1 MPTFPEHPRHT
12 ALKGTMH
19 SSFERMVAYL
29 PPQPRPVSAD
39 RSAPAST
46 PPLGNGNKTKR
57 AAHGGNDE
65 IAKNPGREERKPD
78 DLHCQRE
85 GVVEQPHQDR
95 KDEMQDFVGGER
107 DHNEWD
113 DDHIVEG
120 SAEAVFPRPCRI
132 VIIGHG
138 ATLPE

>member
-1 MPTFPEHPRHT
+1 MQELRPRWPGPYLRKQYHVHHGRCPKRDREPKYCAQDHEQRGVRCEMPAFPEHPRH
-12 ALKGTMH
+12 AGLKGTMH

-65 IAKNPGREERKPD
+65 IAKNPGRE
-78 DLHCQRE
+78 
-85 GVVEQPHQDR
+85 
-95 KDEMQDFVGGER
+95 
-107 DHNEWD
+107 
-113 DDHIVEG
+113 
-120 SAEAVFPRPCRI
+120 
-132 VIIGHG
+132 
-138 ATLPE
+138 